1 MWGIYLNN
9 KLFPICIVAIIE
21 LALSFLWK
29 EVQVKR
35 QHMKKSL
42 HLISP
47 FFITSLNFLEKYFW
61 IPTKYLKSPCQY
73 FTHGSTREQP
83 ILAFTSRVSDS
94 SV

>member
-35 QHMKKSL
+35 QHMKK
-42 HLISP
+42 IP
-47 FFITSLNFLEKYFW
+47 TSNKSFLYHFLEFFRKIF
-61 IPTKYLKSPCQY
+61 LD
-73 FTHGSTREQP
+73 TH
-83 ILAFTSRVSDS
+83 
-94 SV
+94 